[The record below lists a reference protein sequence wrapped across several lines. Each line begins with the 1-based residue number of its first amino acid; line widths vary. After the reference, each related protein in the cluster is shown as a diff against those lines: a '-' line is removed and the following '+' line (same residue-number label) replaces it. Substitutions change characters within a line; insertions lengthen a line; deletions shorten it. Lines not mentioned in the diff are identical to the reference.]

1 MVSQVSFGSVDEV
14 LLPTSSVKIT
24 EYPFHL
30 TLLGSTAATSVASD
44 RKELGL
50 KQAITTAISPAATSV
65 AKVEKIKKEIGL
77 KQDTTNIL
85 ANMSKEGRDLIR
97 NELWIEKVNMIHSQN
112 LSI

>member
-1 MVSQVSFGSVDEV
+1 MASQVSFGSVDEV
-14 LLPTSSVKIT
+14 LLPISSLKIT

-50 KQAITTAISPAATSV
+50 EQTITTAISPAATSV
-65 AKVEKIKKEIGL
+65 AKVEKIRKEMGL
-77 KQDTTNIL
+77 KQGTTTIL

-97 NELWIEKVNMIHSQN
+97 NELWIEKVNI
-112 LSI
+112 I